1 LLEKVFFLFAY
12 WKIILELM
20 KKRIL
25 AFAILLLSPVLA
37 SCGSVSSTSTSS
49 KQKESSTCTFEGAP
63 FSVRL
68 GETADLPTP
77 TVTPSSYQDQWYP
90 ANSSDGSILVMTVV
104 DGVKKALGLMPGE
117 AAINY
122 QCKIANKDLTVP
134 TSQAV
139 FNVLDP
145 VSENS
150 SVSSLLAASEEQTD
164 KFYTINA
171 ILEGAEPNN
180 SYGAAF
186 LTDPT
191 TREQIRLSHAS
202 EYDLFKYKQSDKTIF
217 FNNKDIRC
225 TASPSFVSGDLV
237 TAFVQLKFTEGVP
250 YLDGYFQ
257 KKETNDSE
265 PTITIKD
272 GDTISLS
279 KTTGLKW
286 GETIEATLTPE
297 TGKNVKGLIIDR
309 GYAQDYAAG
318 KSLNVFTFT
327 LTSTNY
333 LSIEYAEPGTT
344 PVLQI
349 SFTWFS
355 GDSFSPL
362 TGDDLT
368 SQVASHISTEQK
380 DAFDKIGSVQGCY
393 PGAKGLW
400 FSSTG
405 KTSASFDVSLN
416 VRTAIRA
423 KVKAYRHQ
431 PSSEDTLYIGGSPY
445 VPTSSSVTTEFTIN
459 ASTGSYINYLSFAF
473 NSADK
478 NMYIYSIMFFK

>member
-1 LLEKVFFLFAY
+1 
-12 WKIILELM
+12 M
-20 KKRIL
+20 KKRTFAL
-25 AFAILLLSPVLA
+25 ALLFLCPLLA

-49 KQKESSTCTFEGAP
+49 KQKDASTCTFEGAP

-90 ANSSDGSILVMTVV
+90 SSSSNGSILAMTLV

-145 VSENS
+145 VSENA
-150 SVSSLLAASEEQTD
+150 SVSSLLASTSDKTD
-164 KFYTINA
+164 KFYTVNA

-191 TREQIRLSHAS
+191 TKEQIRLAHAS
-202 EYDLFKYKQSDKTIF
+202 EYDLFKYKQSDKTIY
-217 FNNKDIRC
+217 FNHADIRC
-225 TASPSFVSGDLV
+225 AASPSFVSGDLV
-237 TAFVQLKFTEGVP
+237 TAFVQLKFNESTP

-257 KKETNDSE
+257 KKETNATE

-286 GETIEATLTPE
+286 GETIEATITPE
-297 TGKNVKGLIIDR
+297 TGKNVKNLLIDR
-309 GYAQDYAAG
+309 GYAEDNATG

-327 LTSTNY
+327 LTSKNY

-349 SFTWFS
+349 SFSWFS

-380 DAFDKIGSVQGCY
+380 DAFDNISSVQGCY

-416 VRTAIRA
+416 VQTAIRA

-431 PSSEDTLYIGGSPY
+431 QDKEDALYINSSSY
-445 VPTSSSVTTEFTIN
+445 VPTSSSVPTEFTIN
-459 ASTGSYINYLSFAF
+459 ASTGSYINNLSFAF